1 MPALKNNMDEGYYA
15 PCSDPVLLL
24 KGFRGSC
31 LESERSDSQDGQIGE
46 EENRPGQ
53 VADIVNWRFVNVV
66 PIWGKKKGPNANS
79 EVLCHL
85 ASSNKAT

>member
-1 MPALKNNMDEGYYA
+1 MPALKNSRDEGYYA
-15 PCSDPVLLL
+15 PCSDPVLLQ

-31 LESERSDSQDGQIGE
+31 WERERSDSQDGQIGE

-53 VADIVNWRFVNVV
+53 VADIVNWHFVNVM
-66 PIWGKKKGPNANS
+66 PILGKKKGPNANS